1 MRNRK
6 IFCQT
11 ISSLTP
17 CMAQR
22 LLSSMLFPLLH
33 AFSRLLPLV
42 FPREWIGARPSS
54 IVAKTTVRGSF
65 RELCLLV
72 HCVQDRII
80 MGSEFC
86 YDFTRDIIA
95 FHTEASAL
103 LEWVTH
109 RRRWGSQRAGE
120 RRVNRMR
127 LRLNQLQGKDLVHSR
142 LYMEISAI
150 ACNIRNPAPV
160 RSLLQF
166 ACDVGGVDRM
176 LELSR
181 RFRYRAGN
189 SSRFAD
195 YLDRLIVSLCTV
207 RRSDYE
213 RALAVVMALHPRLG
227 VASALGDLGGDILPR
242 CVSWLQAER
251 IPVWQNVI
259 GICFSSP

>member
-1 MRNRK
+1 
-6 IFCQT
+6 
-11 ISSLTP
+11 
-17 CMAQR
+17 MAQR
-22 LLSSMLFPLLH
+22 ILSCMLLPLLS

-42 FPREWIGARPSS
+42 FPRGWIGGARLSSS

-65 RELCLLV
+65 RELCFLV
-72 HCVQDRII
+72 HDLQDMIN
-80 MGSEFC
+80 GSQC
-86 YDFTRDIIA
+86 YYDFTTEIIS
-95 FHTEASAL
+95 FHCEASSL
-103 LEWVTH
+103 LDWITH
-109 RRRWGSQRAGE
+109 RKRWGSHRAGE

-127 LRLNQLQGKDLVHSR
+127 LRLNQLQGKDLIHSR

-150 ACNIRNPAPV
+150 ACNLRTPASV

-207 RRSDYE
+207 RRSDCE
-213 RALAVVMALHPRLG
+213 RALAVAMAWHPRLG
-227 VASALGDLGGDILPR
+227 SSSALGGLHADILIK
-242 CVSWLQAER
+242 CVPWLQAER

-259 GICFSSP
+259 GICFL